1 MTGTAGNVV
10 PIRPASTTTRAP
22 EKARESE
29 KKWGAKV
36 MALGFCVV
44 PSLLLR
50 AQRRL
55 GLNPTELAVLMQL
68 CDFWWESSRKP
79 YPGKKLLG
87 ERLSLSPRQVQR
99 YMKRLETARLVKRVE
114 RRAAH
119 GGKQTNS
126 YDLAGL
132 VERLKELEP
141 DFRAVEEEAKA
152 SRKAVTKPRY
162 SRSRSKVKPGSTGKA
177 KPRAHTRTAEADPGR
192 TG

>member
-1 MTGTAGNVV
+1 MTGTASNVV

-29 KKWGAKV
+29 KKWGKKV

-68 CDFWWESSRKP
+68 CDFWWENGRKP
-79 YPGKKLLG
+79 YPGKKLLSR
-87 ERLSLSPRQVQR
+87 RLGLSPRQVQR
-99 YMKRLETARLVKRVE
+99 YMERLETAGLIKRVE

-119 GGKQTNS
+119 GGKQTNI
-126 YDLAGL
+126 YDLSGL
-132 VERLKELEP
+132 VERLKKLEP
-141 DFRAVEEEAKA
+141 EFSAVEEEAKA
-152 SRKAVTKPRY
+152 SREAVTKPRH
-162 SRSRSKVKPGSTGKA
+162 SRSRSKVKPAQPGKS
-177 KPRAHTRTAEADPGR
+177 
-192 TG
+192 